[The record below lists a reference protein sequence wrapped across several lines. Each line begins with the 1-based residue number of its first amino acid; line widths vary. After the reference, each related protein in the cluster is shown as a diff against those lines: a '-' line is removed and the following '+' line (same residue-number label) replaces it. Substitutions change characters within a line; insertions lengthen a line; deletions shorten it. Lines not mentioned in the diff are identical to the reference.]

1 MLEQIILGIVQGIV
15 EWLPVSSEGVLIL
28 IRTNFFPI
36 EQGLEKTI
44 REVLFLH
51 LGTFLAALL
60 YFRKDVW
67 KVWEN
72 KKLFNFLLITTLI
85 SGILGY
91 SLLKLFINLEEDL
104 VLSSKIITLIIGLL
118 LLITAYLQIKV
129 NKRGDREIKDLNN
142 KDSWLLGLMQ
152 GLSALPGLSR
162 SGLTVSTL
170 LLRKFNS
177 HDALKLSFL
186 MSLPIVLAGN
196 IVLNLN
202 SFSFSLELFVGL
214 IFSFVFG
221 LLTINLLLKIAK
233 KINLGYFVLFF
244 AVLVIAS
251 VFV

>member
-36 EQGLEKTI
+36 EQGLEETI

-104 VLSSKIITLIIGLL
+104 VLSSKVITLIIGLL

-129 NKRGDREIKDLNN
+129 SKRGDREIKDLNN

-244 AVLVIAS
+244 AILVIAS
-251 VFV
+251 IFV

>member
-221 LLTINLLLKIAK
+221 LLTINLLLKIA
-233 KINLGYFVLFF
+233 
-244 AVLVIAS
+244 
-251 VFV
+251 